1 MHKAGTEMMIKMEK
15 NMDLKNKY
23 DSIIF
28 DLDGTLWNSSK
39 PICEAWNII
48 LDRHKEIVREPITI
62 EELGQCMGLPMYD
75 IAAKLFPDEKEEVR
89 NALMDELCEFEATL
103 KEHKT
108 KYPLYIVSN
117 CQDGY
122 IEAFIKAHKL
132 EKYFSDTECWGR
144 TRAPKAVSNRTLIE
158 RNNLSNPVYVGD
170 TAGDANAAREAEID
184 FIYAEYGFGEVEPS
198 LYVGVI
204 DSFKELKDILL

>member
-89 NALMDELCEFEATL
+89 NALMDELCEFEM
-103 KEHKT
+103 
-108 KYPLYIVSN
+108 
-117 CQDGY
+117 
-122 IEAFIKAHKL
+122 
-132 EKYFSDTECWGR
+132 
-144 TRAPKAVSNRTLIE
+144 
-158 RNNLSNPVYVGD
+158 
-170 TAGDANAAREAEID
+170 
-184 FIYAEYGFGEVEPS
+184 
-198 LYVGVI
+198 
-204 DSFKELKDILL
+204 DILKRWVECYFQSLRQHLKSLRQNIHCI

>member
-1 MHKAGTEMMIKMEK
+1 MMIKMEK

-89 NALMDELCEFEATL
+89 NALMDELCEFENGYLEKMGGVLFPELEATL
-103 KEHKT
+103 KELKT

-117 CQDGY
+117 CQGK
-122 IEAFIKAHKL
+122 I
-132 EKYFSDTECWGR
+132 R
-144 TRAPKAVSNRTLIE
+144 
-158 RNNLSNPVYVGD
+158 
-170 TAGDANAAREAEID
+170 
-184 FIYAEYGFGEVEPS
+184 YG
-198 LYVGVI
+198 
-204 DSFKELKDILL
+204 

>member
-1 MHKAGTEMMIKMEK
+1 MMIKMEK

-75 IAAKLFPDEKEEVR
+75 ICLLYTSDAADE
-89 NALMDELCEFEATL
+89 
-103 KEHKT
+103 
-108 KYPLYIVSN
+108 
-117 CQDGY
+117 
-122 IEAFIKAHKL
+122 
-132 EKYFSDTECWGR
+132 
-144 TRAPKAVSNRTLIE
+144 
-158 RNNLSNPVYVGD
+158 
-170 TAGDANAAREAEID
+170 
-184 FIYAEYGFGEVEPS
+184 
-198 LYVGVI
+198 
-204 DSFKELKDILL
+204 